1 MSLDQQ
7 AMALYMAYPRKV
19 ARAAALKAIK
29 KALRQ
34 ESFES
39 LIEAVLAYA
48 ESRKGQDK
56 QYTPYPATWF
66 NQERWADD
74 REEWSPTEPEISTE
88 EAWMLVRAAVRKH
101 GVMGMPAARE
111 VLPQCVSGAVEK
123 VGWRNLCDMTEFN
136 SEKLRSNFRVVYE
149 RIANGASEQDP
160 EGTREG
166 FGGGLGD
173 VFRLSAGDTG
183 GN

>member
-19 ARAAALKAIK
+19 ARAAALRAIK
-29 KALRQ
+29 KSLRS
-34 ESFES
+34 EEFEV
-39 LIEAVLAYA
+39 LMEAVLSYA
-48 ESRKGQDK
+48 KSREGQDK

-74 REEWSPTEPEISTE
+74 REEWFPSKPEVSVE
-88 EAWMLVRAAVRKH
+88 EAWLMVRDAVRKH
-101 GVMGMPAARE
+101 GVMGMPEARKC
-111 VLPQCVSGAVEK
+111 LPLEVSGAAEK

-149 RIANGASEQDP
+149 RIANGRPREQNP
-160 EGTREG
+160 AGTRESFSG
-166 FGGGLGD
+166 SLGNIL
-173 VFRLSAGDTG
+173 RISAGDSG
-183 GN
+183 G